1 MIIGGTMNQIARYQP
16 HWIREDFIDF
26 IGEKIDP
33 LWAWKRVKAKI
44 VLKQA
49 LSEDF
54 IQIEL
59 RPNHHFN
66 YKAYQAGQSIAIT
79 LVINGI
85 RRQRH
90 YSIVNILDNG
100 DIIIA
105 VKRQGLVSKAL
116 TDLTI
121 NSIVEISNPE
131 GEFVLANTGNPL
143 LLIASGSGVT
153 AIYALIKQ
161 ALKSQ
166 MSSIDFIYFT
176 RDDAYHAEF
185 KSLSLT
191 YPHFKYHHI
200 NTLEQRQHITA
211 ALLKKLVSHYAFAD
225 TYACGAAKMM
235 ATLQKI
241 YDKAEISSHLHRE
254 YYQLPVSEKM
264 VAQPVTFLRSQQDFQ
279 ADSDLLSSAEQAG
292 LKPKHGC
299 RMGIC
304 NSCSCTKISGSV
316 RNMLTGEVDHQNNS
330 QIKLCISQA
339 MSPVTIQL

>member
-1 MIIGGTMNQIARYQP
+1 MNQITNYQP

-26 IGEKIDP
+26 IGEKFDP

-44 VLKQA
+44 VQKQA

-66 YKAYQAGQSIAIT
+66 YKHYQAGQSIALT
-79 LVINGI
+79 LVINGV

-100 DIIIA
+100 DLVIA

-116 TDLTI
+116 TDLAMK
-121 NSIVEISNPE
+121 SIVEISNPE
-131 GEFVLANTGNPL
+131 GEFILAQTGNPVL
-143 LLIASGSGVT
+143 FVASGSGVT

-161 ALKSQ
+161 ALKLQ
-166 MSSIDFIYFT
+166 ISSIDFIYFT
-176 RDDAYHAEF
+176 RDDAYHAAF

-200 NTLEQRQHITA
+200 NTLEQRQHMTA
-211 ALLKKLVSHYAFAD
+211 TLLKKVVAHYAFCD
-225 TYACGAAKMM
+225 TYACGAASMM
-235 ATLQKI
+235 SALQKN
-241 YDKAEISSHLHRE
+241 YDKAGISSHLYRE
-254 YYQLPVSEKM
+254 YYQLPVSEKV
-264 VAQPVTFLRSQQDFQ
+264 VAQPVTFLRSQQDFK
-279 ADSDLLSSAEQAG
+279 ADRDLLSSAEQAG

-304 NSCSCTKISGSV
+304 NSCACTKVSGSV
-316 RNMLTGEVDHQNNS
+316 RNILTGEVDHQNNS